1 MSYEPKTH
9 TITLS
14 HKTIWCERMISN
26 PSQKNSD
33 QFCLEQALKS
43 RNHLRV
49 ETTLTHPNIQ
59 AKPMPHK
66 KARNVK
72 KSTQLVYIQHQKC
85 CVMYIE
91 T

>member
-59 AKPMPHK
+59 AKPMPRK
-66 KARNVK
+66 KAKNEKNRPN
-72 KSTQLVYIQHQKC
+72 LYIQHQKC
-85 CVMYIE
+85 CSMCIE